1 MAKAKTP
8 TKTKSKA
15 PVAKKPEVKAE
26 RLTVPSPEKLLE
38 AGVHFGHLRRRWHP
52 RMAPY
57 IFTEQEGVHVFDLFK
72 THEALKEASQ
82 FIKKT
87 VADGGSVIFVGTKR
101 QASEVVGREARRV
114 GAYFINSRWLGG
126 LLTNF
131 DSVKKNINK
140 LEDLS
145 QKIKEKELEHY
156 TKKEQLLISRHVEKM
171 EREIGGLKGLK
182 ELPKAVVLASAK
194 GEEIAAREARLVG
207 IPVVAITDTNA
218 DPMLVDYLIPGNDD
232 STASIEILIAT
243 LADAYAAGKK
253 K

>member
-1 MAKAKTP
+1 MAKAKAAVK
-8 TKTKSKA
+8 TKTKTAAS
-15 PVAKKPEVKAE
+15 PKAE

-131 DSVKKNINK
+131 
-140 LEDLS
+140 
-145 QKIKEKELEHY
+145 
-156 TKKEQLLISRHVEKM
+156 
-171 EREIGGLKGLK
+171 
-182 ELPKAVVLASAK
+182 
-194 GEEIAAREARLVG
+194 
-207 IPVVAITDTNA
+207 
-218 DPMLVDYLIPGNDD
+218 
-232 STASIEILIAT
+232 
-243 LADAYAAGKK
+243 
-253 K
+253 

>member
-1 MAKAKTP
+1 MAKVKTP

-26 RLTVPSPEKLLE
+26 RLTIPSPGKLLE

-87 VADGGSVIFVGTKR
+87 VADGWAVIFVGTKR
-101 QASEVVGREARRV
+101 QASEVVGREAKRV
-114 GAYFINSRWLGG
+114 GVFYITSRWVGG

-131 DSVKKNINK
+131 DSVKKNILQ

-145 QKIKEKELEHY
+145 GKIKGKELEHY
-156 TKKEQLLISRHVEKM
+156 TKKEQLLISRHVEKL

-182 ELPKAVVLASAK
+182 ELPKAL
-194 GEEIAAREARLVG
+194 
-207 IPVVAITDTNA
+207 
-218 DPMLVDYLIPGNDD
+218 
-232 STASIEILIAT
+232 
-243 LADAYAAGKK
+243 
-253 K
+253 